1 MGALPPTQTCDTLEG
16 MNVFPRLL
24 SSLAAALLCGIALPN
39 AAADE
44 VELQQKFETANR
56 SAGMWRERA
65 QILEK
70 ENKALRAQIDRLLAN
85 PLAPNTPAAA
95 AATSAPVAPSRIETT
110 IPIGTTVSLD
120 QFGGPKRRIQV
131 FAVDAVKVTIQ
142 VDNTGVRSVPLGTG
156 QPELLVDPETG
167 DRVLLASPIKREEG
181 FGSGSVSILIIK
193 GK

>member
-1 MGALPPTQTCDTLEG
+1 
-16 MNVFPRLL
+16 MNVFLRPPFLL
-24 SSLAAALLCGIALPN
+24 IAVLLCARALPQ
-39 AAADE
+39 AGADE
-44 VELQQKFETANR
+44 VELQQKFENANR

-70 ENKALRAQIDRLLAN
+70 ENKILRAQLERLIAN
-85 PLAPNTPAAA
+85 PASPNASVVATPQAAP
-95 AATSAPVAPSRIETT
+95 APGPTRIETT

-120 QFGGPKRRIQV
+120 QFGGPKRRLQV

-167 DRVLLASPIKREEG
+167 DRVILASPIKREEG
-181 FGSGSVSILIIK
+181 FGSASVSILILK